1 MELYLLR
8 LILSVIILTC
18 YLPFAFAKPNLKAA
32 PKITTEEAPFRL
44 TYSSIDLDYGKD
56 IDLLFTELGKNLLK
70 NKTVNNLSKYQHET
84 HAFSI
89 LNPIYPRLNALLAIH
104 DQDTFYQNC
113 IISTKKTNSHTSNIT
128 ERIDISLDRYCRFLF
143 LKRLTLLSPNIN
155 FSSRDLAYFKEA
167 ASFYSTGEN
176 LPELV
181 SLLRHFKPNTNEHE
195 KLSNILIEKFI
206 EFKIKPSSTVLTS
219 LRINPLFNKFLQ
231 NNLNLDDNSNSY
243 FQEEFQRLAHEA
255 QDAIDKGN
263 FNEAKI
269 ITNSAVSFYNHN
281 SNFIGT
287 HKAWN
292 SILLIGKSLFYK
304 GKDTD
309 AIEVFNLVKSMS
321 AKEDLSESYFYL
333 LWPHLINKDY
343 KAMKTIIEKNS
354 LEKIFDKLDSKAQ
367 YWTAYAFLKTGDIK
381 KSSILFNKII
391 STSPYS
397 FYSIISLKELAN
409 QNNGV
414 LSEADVL
421 SKLVSHDEPID
432 YSLDK
437 TSNNL
442 KDALKR
448 LAVWTK
454 LGNERFST
462 LEMRYIQSLSKED
475 TFKEIEFAKN
485 VTPQAHKEFLI
496 MNLIRLLHSEKRYV
510 NAFKIFQESLDQN
523 SLSLNYKL
531 IRFIFPLN
539 YLDIIKKNA
548 ETLDPLIIISLI
560 RQESA
565 FNPEAKSGVGAKGLM
580 QLMPATAKRFNK
592 RVRVSHLGNPEI
604 NVAIGAKYLRVLIN
618 RFDGNLIFALA
629 SYNAGE
635 NRIDRWRKE
644 IFRNDDPLTTIESI
658 PFEETR
664 NYVKLIY
671 RNNFFYSILSN
682 KSILMIPLEETFKVN
697 LMPKSI

>member
-1 MELYLLR
+1 
-8 LILSVIILTC
+8 
-18 YLPFAFAKPNLKAA
+18 
-32 PKITTEEAPFRL
+32 
-44 TYSSIDLDYGKD
+44 
-56 IDLLFTELGKNLLK
+56 
-70 NKTVNNLSKYQHET
+70 VNNLSKYQHAS

-89 LNPIYPRLNALLAIH
+89 LNPIYPRLIALLSIH
-104 DQDTFYQNC
+104 DQDSFYQNC
-113 IISTKKTNSHTSNIT
+113 TIYSKSPSTHKSNIT
-128 ERIDISLDRYCRFLF
+128 DRIDMSIDKYCRFLF
-143 LKRLTLLSPNIN
+143 LKRLALLSPNMN
-155 FSSRDLAYFKEA
+155 FSSRDLVFFKNA
-167 ASFYSTGEN
+167 ALFYSTGEN
-176 LPELV
+176 QTELV
-181 SLLRHFKPNTNEHE
+181 SLLRHFKSNINEHE

-206 EFKIKPSSTVLTS
+206 EFKIKPSSNVLTS

-243 FQEEFQRLAHEA
+243 FQDEFQRIALEA

-263 FNEAKI
+263 FNEANT
-269 ITNSAVSFYNHN
+269 ITKSAVSFYNHN
-281 SNFIGT
+281 NNFIAT

-304 GKDTD
+304 GKDAE

-321 AKEDLSESYFYL
+321 SKEDMSESYFYL

-343 KAMKTIIEKNS
+343 KAMKVVIEKNG
-354 LEKIFDKLDSKAQ
+354 LEKYFDKLDSKAQ
-367 YWTAYAFLKTGDIK
+367 YWTAYAFLKTGDVK
-381 KSSILFNKII
+381 KSSLLFNKII

-421 SKLVSHDEPID
+421 SKLVSNDEPTD
-432 YSLDK
+432 YSIDK

-454 LGNERFST
+454 LGNDRFAT

-475 TFKEIEFAKN
+475 TFKEIAFAKN
-485 VTPQAHKEFLI
+485 VSPLAHKEFI
-496 MNLIRLLHSEKRYV
+496 MMNLIRLLHSQKRYI
-510 NAFKIFQESLDQN
+510 NSFKVFQESLDQN

-531 IRFIFPLN
+531 IKFIFPLN
-539 YLDIIKKNA
+539 YLDLIKKNA

-560 RQESA
+560 RQESG

-604 NVAIGAKYLRVLIN
+604 NVAIGSKYLRLLIN

-635 NRIDRWRKE
+635 NRIDRWRRE

-671 RNNFFYSILSN
+671 RNNFFYSLLSK
-682 KSILMIPLEETFKVN
+682 KSTLMIPLEDTFKVN
-697 LMPKSI
+697 LIPKGKNI

>member
-397 FYSIISLKELAN
+397 FYSIISLK
-409 QNNGV
+409 
-414 LSEADVL
+414 
-421 SKLVSHDEPID
+421 
-432 YSLDK
+432 
-437 TSNNL
+437 
-442 KDALKR
+442 
-448 LAVWTK
+448 
-454 LGNERFST
+454 
-462 LEMRYIQSLSKED
+462 
-475 TFKEIEFAKN
+475 
-485 VTPQAHKEFLI
+485 
-496 MNLIRLLHSEKRYV
+496 
-510 NAFKIFQESLDQN
+510 
-523 SLSLNYKL
+523 
-531 IRFIFPLN
+531 
-539 YLDIIKKNA
+539 
-548 ETLDPLIIISLI
+548 
-560 RQESA
+560 
-565 FNPEAKSGVGAKGLM
+565 
-580 QLMPATAKRFNK
+580 
-592 RVRVSHLGNPEI
+592 
-604 NVAIGAKYLRVLIN
+604 
-618 RFDGNLIFALA
+618 
-629 SYNAGE
+629 
-635 NRIDRWRKE
+635 
-644 IFRNDDPLTTIESI
+644 
-658 PFEETR
+658 
-664 NYVKLIY
+664 
-671 RNNFFYSILSN
+671 
-682 KSILMIPLEETFKVN
+682 
-697 LMPKSI
+697 